1 MALANTWRA
10 RLAAADSRMER
21 LSDVPA
27 GTQPLRQN
35 AEALLE
41 LARTSGLDLSPDMLA
56 VVLELLRLDVTPQGV
71 VALLR
76 SLKDAKLKAAA
87 ARSVHVAAAS

>member
-1 MALANTWRA
+1 
-10 RLAAADSRMER
+10 MER

-27 GTQPLRQN
+27 APQPLRQN
-35 AEALLE
+35 TDALLE

-87 ARSVHVAAAS
+87 ARSVHAAAGGTS